1 MSFAF
6 KPQGGVWI
14 EISEAG
20 TMLPGGG
27 EFGEDVVVSHA
38 FVASLPPET
47 RELRGLAEVAETE
60 VPEGWIGWTVDDVD
74 GVPTRVWTVPAE

>member
-6 KPQGGVWI
+6 KPQGGDWI

-38 FVASLPPET
+38 FVASLSPET
-47 RELRGLAEVAETE
+47 RAARGLVEVAETAP
-60 VPEGWIGWTVDDVD
+60 PENVLGWTVEDVD
-74 GVPTRVWTVPAE
+74 GVPTRIWTVPAE